1 MTATAIC
8 ATIKDAR
15 EFAAIVRENV
25 ATELD
30 DMDALVRNYQARI
43 LRYVMYSVQD
53 SDLAET
59 ITQDCFLKAWMGR
72 ESFRGECSVSTWL
85 ISIAGNLIRD
95 RLRTNKSRFWRR
107 FQRTAADVDEL
118 ATVLAGST
126 PSPLTALLAHE
137 QAGKVQ
143 QALET
148 LSPNQRSI
156 FLMRFSEEMDLA
168 EIASATK
175 MNLNT
180 VKTHL
185 HRAVTAIRAQ
195 LRTPEGGNQ

>member
-126 PSPLTALLAHE
+126 PSPLTALLAH
-137 QAGKVQ
+137 
-143 QALET
+143 
-148 LSPNQRSI
+148 
-156 FLMRFSEEMDLA
+156 LMRFSEEMDLA